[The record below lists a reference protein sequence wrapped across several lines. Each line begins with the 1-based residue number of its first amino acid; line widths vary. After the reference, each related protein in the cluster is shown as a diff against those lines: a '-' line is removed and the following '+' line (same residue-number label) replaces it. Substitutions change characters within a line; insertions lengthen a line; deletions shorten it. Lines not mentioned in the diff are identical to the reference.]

1 MEASGKKLDSRAGSI
16 DLRPAAP
23 MTVRMLAM
31 MVVLALMLGAVLGP
45 FSGRAAAD
53 SVRIATILSV
63 SGTVEVKKAGGKKYF
78 KAYKNMPLNAG
89 DHLKTGNKS
98 SVAIKVQDRGDEA
111 TLGEGSSLYIS
122 ELKEKSGKKKSNF
135 TLWTGSVWIK
145 ASSLVS
151 TEEEFEVETPTAVMG
166 VRGTT
171 LFVTVD
177 PRNGDSNFLIMSGV
191 GVVQSKNPADHVDK
205 NVSIY
210 PGQTLTTY
218 FNNDDKVWHL
228 GASIIDIDQIASLL
242 SHETLK
248 AIIDS
253 KYKIDQ
259 ENDEFIKRL
268 SSELNGGT
276 TQAGSLDI
284 HNKTDL
290 ERLIYNLEYLVGAIV
305 QKAIQLGKVDEKMVR
320 AQVDSANKSLD
331 KKIVLDD
338 SKPQQLSDEEL
349 ARQKQVKQAMLERER
364 LLQQEKDKALKIQQ
378 SAEEAAKQ
386 RLAELQKLSEANE
399 KAAKE
404 RQAALE
410 SEHKKALG
418 TEKAKEFEEAKKK
431 LETGAV
437 TATPSPTSTA
447 PASTSAPVATQ
458 NPTPTPVTTPA
469 PTPTPDPGSSTPL
482 NGTGSIAGPISQ
494 LVSGAENVTYGPT
507 SGRLTVNGN
516 VAISGD
522 AAATGRYDLRNLSI
536 NGNLDV
542 NVPGGSVSLL
552 SGVMVSGTTT
562 IVDVASQTFR
572 SEAQHGGEIVVAD
585 ETGTRIILAGEASNS
600 TVRVNGSGHVTL
612 EGAYHGDIT
621 IEGALETLVLKGD
634 FRGNLI
640 VSHPGVTIQV
650 EEGTTFDGVLDIRAE
665 GVKLSGVI
673 GAIKAILLA
682 SGIEPDPSV
691 YEAIAAIEAAQL
703 RVLNETDSAEEMLG
717 TLKALGYRDATLWH
731 AHELIEYRE
740 IEFYNGFE
748 SLQRA
753 REAIGHVL
761 GKELPPTLSVS
772 GAVEQGKDVVIAFE
786 ENADWADSVNQIW
799 LQYLDENGTPLD
811 EYGVGE
817 GYSVFENEITV
828 NGAIFLEGLPPGQY
842 RIVVIADEG
851 RYLKAYVTVTITP
864 IDYLNGEYGELPHTI
879 TVYVSGNEDR
889 LLGPSDEWV
898 ENNEGPLEVNNL
910 KIEGAGSGTYT
921 IRNLLIN
928 GDMIIDTPRGSVTLN
943 DSVKFKYEYEHGS
956 PEIWIKDISEGA
968 DGSGGFTSYTPDL
981 PSFIYVTDINVSR
994 LELNPEVRSLY
1005 TPEVIFET
1013 PGQTVLA
1020 GIFDWVDIGSGHY
1033 LGGEGE
1039 EGNEEGN
1046 EANLE
1051 PRLLSLSEGAVIQTL
1066 KLRTPFV
1073 ELGEIN
1079 GVILQIDA
1087 WDLNED
1093 AELHF
1098 SVTEYVALL
1107 DDKNRKAREALF
1119 AESYEGEGGG
1129 EGEGEVKAQFED
1141 VLEFIGMNKAD
1152 IQENGRWLWERFR
1165 ISGEEETPFIL
1176 FDLWFA
1182 VNRRGV

>member
-1 MEASGKKLDSRAGSI
+1 
-16 DLRPAAP
+16 
-23 MTVRMLAM
+23 MTVRMLVM

-45 FSGRAAAD
+45 FAGRAAAE

-228 GASIIDIDQIASLL
+228 GASMIDIDQIASLL
-242 SHETLK
+242 SQETLK

-253 KYKIDQ
+253 KHKIDQ
-259 ENDEFIKRL
+259 ENDEFIKKL
-268 SSELNGGT
+268 SSELNSGT
-276 TQAGSLDI
+276 TQSGSLDI

-290 ERLIYNLEYLVGAIV
+290 DRLIYNLEYLVGTIV
-305 QKAIQLGKVDEKMVR
+305 QKAIQLGKVDEKIVR

-331 KKIVLDD
+331 KKIVLDN

-364 LLQQEKDKALKIQQ
+364 LLQQEKEKALKTQQ

-386 RLAELQKLSEANE
+386 RLAELQKLNEAND
-399 KAAKE
+399 KAAKD

-410 SEHKKALG
+410 SEYKKALG

-437 TATPSPTSTA
+437 TVTPSPTSTTT
-447 PASTSAPVATQ
+447 PASTSAPVATP
-458 NPTPTPVTTPA
+458 NPTPTP
-469 PTPTPDPGSSTPL
+469 TPDSGSNSPL
-482 NGTGSIAGPISQ
+482 NETGIIAGPISQ
-494 LVSGAENVTYGPT
+494 LVSGAENVTYGPA

-542 NVPGGSVSLL
+542 NVPSGSVGLL
-552 SGVMVSGTTT
+552 SGVTVSGTTT

-600 TVRVNGSGHVTL
+600 TVRVSGSGHVTL

-621 IEGALETLVLKGD
+621 IEGAVETLVLKGD

-665 GVKLSGVI
+665 GVKLSGIVE
-673 GAIKAILLA
+673 AIKAILLA

-691 YEAIAAIEAAQL
+691 QEAIAAIEAAQL

-717 TLKALGYRDATLWH
+717 ILKVLGYRSATLWH
-731 AHELIEYRE
+731 AHELIEYRK

-748 SLQRA
+748 SLQHA

-761 GKELPPTLSVS
+761 SKVPPATPPSLSVS
-772 GAVEQGKDVVIAFE
+772 GAVEQGEDIVITFE
-786 ENADWADSVNQIW
+786 ENADWADSIKYLW
-799 LQYLDENGTPLD
+799 LQCLDENGQPVEEFGMD
-811 EYGVGE
+811 E
-817 GYSVFENEITV
+817 GYSVTDNEITV
-828 NGAIFLEGLPPGQY
+828 HGDLERRLHPGQY
-842 RIVVIADEG
+842 RIIVIADED
-851 RYLKAYVTVTITP
+851 RYLNAFVTVTITP
-864 IDYLNGEYGELPHTI
+864 IDYLNGEYKGLLPPVI
-879 TVYVSGNEDR
+879 TVDVSGDEDR
-889 LLGPSDEWV
+889 LLGPSDEWTE
-898 ENNEGPLEVNNL
+898 ENGRLEVFNL
-910 KIEGAGSGTYT
+910 KIVGSGTGTYT
-921 IRNLLIN
+921 FRNLIIK
-928 GDMIIDTPRGSVTLN
+928 GDMTIDAPRGSVTLN
-943 DSVKFKYEYEHGS
+943 NSVKFEYDYEYEFKS
-956 PEIWIKDISEGA
+956 PEIRIEDISEGS
-968 DGSGGFTSYTPDL
+968 DGSGGFTSYTSDL
-981 PSFIYVTDINVSR
+981 PSFIYVSDTNVSR
-994 LELNPEVRSLY
+994 LELRPEYWSFSIPDIV
-1005 TPEVIFET
+1005 FET

-1020 GIFDWVDIGSGHY
+1020 GIFNWVSVDTGSSHY

-1046 EANLE
+1046 EGSNEANAE
-1051 PRLLSLSEGAVIQTL
+1051 PRLLSLAEGAVIQTL
-1066 KLRTPFV
+1066 NLRTPFL

-1079 GVILQIDA
+1079 GVILQIDV
-1087 WDLNED
+1087 WGMNEN

-1098 SVTEYVALL
+1098 SVTNYMARL
-1107 DDKNRKAREALF
+1107 DEQHGKAREALF
-1119 AESYEGEGGG
+1119 AESYEE
-1129 EGEGEVKAQFED
+1129 EAKTRFED
-1141 VLEFIGMNKAD
+1141 VLRFIGMKEAD
-1152 IQENGRWLWERFR
+1152 IQAEGENLWGRFR
-1165 ISGEEETPFIL
+1165 SNGEEELL
-1176 FDLWFA
+1176 FNLYDLWFA
-1182 VNRRGV
+1182 VNGHGV